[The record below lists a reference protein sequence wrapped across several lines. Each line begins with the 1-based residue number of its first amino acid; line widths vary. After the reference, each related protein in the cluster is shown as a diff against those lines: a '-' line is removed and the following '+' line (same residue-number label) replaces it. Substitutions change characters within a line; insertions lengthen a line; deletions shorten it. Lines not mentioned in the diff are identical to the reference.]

1 MLKNLKEYVLVIGA
15 AIVLA
20 IFINKFLLFKI
31 MVPTPSMSPTIEPG
45 DQLFATRIHN
55 LSNIKRGD
63 MLVFYSNEFDEKMIK
78 RAIGLPGDRV
88 EIKENG
94 EMYINNKKVDEP
106 YVRYPGGKVNVVFEV
121 PQGKY
126 LMLGDNRNNS
136 EDARYWNNKYIDSE
150 DILGKAQIRVWPLDK
165 FRKVN

>member
-78 RAIGLPGDRV
+78 RVIGLPGDRV

-150 DILGKAQIRVWPLDK
+150 DILGKAQIRVWPLDR
-165 FRKVN
+165 FGTVN

>member
-78 RAIGLPGDRV
+78 RVIGLPGDRV

-150 DILGKAQIRVWPLDK
+150 DILGKAQIRVWPSDR
-165 FRKVN
+165 FGTVN